1 MTAPDQ
7 QPPTYPAPEPLYAIE
22 VGNYLEKL
30 SDGART
36 VVEGC
41 MAGMNSKDQWELLQ
55 SFHVDEEVPGD

>member
-1 MTAPDQ
+1 VTAPDQ

-30 SDGART
+30 LDADRV

-41 MAGMNSKDQWELLQ
+41 MEGLSPKDQWELLQ
-55 SFHVDEEVPGD
+55 SFHVDDEVSR